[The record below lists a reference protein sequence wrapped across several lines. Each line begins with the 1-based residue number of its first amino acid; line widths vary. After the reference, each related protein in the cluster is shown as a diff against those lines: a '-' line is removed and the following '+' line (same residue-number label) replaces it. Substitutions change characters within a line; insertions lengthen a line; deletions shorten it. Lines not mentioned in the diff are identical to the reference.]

1 VTHYRPVSHEFNI
14 INRAS
19 GNSSIFRSEIVEQE
33 KSRSLGDIVLI
44 HPIPFSI
51 ISGVSAVLSAIVIAL
66 LFFGSYTARSAV
78 SGQLVP
84 GSGLIKLYAPQ
95 SGEVIEKHV
104 TEGATVKAGDVLY
117 ILSSDRDS
125 SKLGATQA
133 AISEQIEQQKNS
145 LNHEISETRLL
156 ESEQHD
162 GLIKKIAGL
171 QNEMSALALAISL
184 QNDRVKLAEDT
195 LTRYQSLSAKDYISK
210 EQLQQKNEELLDQK
224 QRLQDLERNRI
235 STSSELSDQQT
246 ALKSLSLK
254 SQNDVA
260 ELSRTLSS
268 AQEQLTES
276 ESKRRIVVTA
286 PVTGT
291 ATAVLVDAGQTV
303 DSSRPLLSIVPQNAV
318 FRAELYAPSRAI
330 GFIRPGQN
338 VVLRFQAY
346 PYQKFGHQTG
356 IVESVS
362 RTALTTN
369 EINDVGMSIGGLND
383 REPRYRIIVKLPAQT
398 VRAYGEQQPLQAG
411 MLVDA
416 DILQEKR
423 RLYEWVLEPLYSLS
437 GKL

>member
-1 VTHYRPVSHEFNI
+1 
-14 INRAS
+14 
-19 GNSSIFRSEIVEQE
+19 
-33 KSRSLGDIVLI
+33 
-44 HPIPFSI
+44 
-51 ISGVSAVLSAIVIAL
+51 
-66 LFFGSYTARSAV
+66 
-78 SGQLVP
+78 
-84 GSGLIKLYAPQ
+84 
-95 SGEVIEKHV
+95 
-104 TEGATVKAGDVLY
+104 
-117 ILSSDRDS
+117 
-125 SKLGATQA
+125 
-133 AISEQIEQQKNS
+133 
-145 LNHEISETRLL
+145 
-156 ESEQHD
+156 
-162 GLIKKIAGL
+162 
-171 QNEMSALALAISL
+171 MSALALAISL

-246 ALKSLSLK
+246 ALTSLSLK

-362 RTALTTN
+362 RTALTTD
-369 EINDVGMSIGGLND
+369 EINDVGMSIDGLND
-383 REPRYRIIVKLPAQT
+383 REPRYRIIVKLPAQ
-398 VRAYGEQQPLQAG
+398 
-411 MLVDA
+411 
-416 DILQEKR
+416 
-423 RLYEWVLEPLYSLS
+423 SS
-437 GKL
+437 S

>member
-1 VTHYRPVSHEFNI
+1 MTHYRPVSHEFNI

-362 RTALTTN
+362 RTALTTD

>member
-1 VTHYRPVSHEFNI
+1 MSGATPQSRPLFREEVTTKN
-14 INRAS
+14 
-19 GNSSIFRSEIVEQE
+19 Q
-33 KSRSLGDIVLI
+33 SRELGDIILVRPL
-44 HPIPFSI
+44 PFTLLAISSI
-51 ISGVSAVLSAIVIAL
+51 TLAGAVVAM
-66 LFFGSYTARSAV
+66 LFWGTYTARSPV

-84 GSGLIKLYAPQ
+84 STGLIKLYAPQ
-95 SGEVIEKHV
+95 SGEVIEKRV

-162 GLIKKIAGL
+162 GLVKKIAGL

-260 ELSRTLSS
+260 ELNRTLST

-330 GFIRPGQN
+330 GFIRPRQS

-369 EINDVGMSIGGLND
+369 EINDVGMSIGSLND

>member
-1 VTHYRPVSHEFNI
+1 MTHYRPVSHEFNI

-362 RTALTTN
+362 RTALTTD
-369 EINDVGMSIGGLND
+369 EINDVGMSIDGLND
-383 REPRYRIIVKLPAQT
+383 REPRYRIIVKLPAQ
-398 VRAYGEQQPLQAG
+398 
-411 MLVDA
+411 
-416 DILQEKR
+416 
-423 RLYEWVLEPLYSLS
+423 SS
-437 GKL
+437 S

>member
-1 VTHYRPVSHEFNI
+1 MSGSTPQSRPL
-14 INRAS
+14 
-19 GNSSIFRSEIVEQE
+19 FREAVIVKNQS
-33 KSRSLGDIVLI
+33 KGLGDIVLI
-44 HPIPFSI
+44 RPLPFTLLAILSI
-51 ISGVSAVLSAIVIAL
+51 ILAGAVAVM
-66 LFFGSYTARSAV
+66 LFWGTYTARSPVA
-78 SGQLVP
+78 GQLVP
-84 GSGLIKLYAPQ
+84 DTGLIKLYAPQ

-246 ALKSLSLK
+246 ALTSLSLK

>member
-1 VTHYRPVSHEFNI
+1 M
-14 INRAS
+14 
-19 GNSSIFRSEIVEQE
+19 
-33 KSRSLGDIVLI
+33 
-44 HPIPFSI
+44 
-51 ISGVSAVLSAIVIAL
+51 LSAIVIAL

-260 ELSRTLSS
+260 ELNRTLST

-330 GFIRPGQN
+330 GFIRPRQS

-369 EINDVGMSIGGLND
+369 EINDVGMSIGSLND

>member
-1 VTHYRPVSHEFNI
+1 MTHYRPVSHEFNI

-383 REPRYRIIVKLPAQT
+383 REPRYRIIVKLPAQ
-398 VRAYGEQQPLQAG
+398 
-411 MLVDA
+411 
-416 DILQEKR
+416 
-423 RLYEWVLEPLYSLS
+423 SS
-437 GKL
+437 S

>member
-1 VTHYRPVSHEFNI
+1 MTHYRPVSHEFNI

-162 GLIKKIAGL
+162 GLIKKNSGP
-171 QNEMSALALAISL
+171 
-184 QNDRVKLAEDT
+184 
-195 LTRYQSLSAKDYISK
+195 SK
-210 EQLQQKNEELLDQK
+210 
-224 QRLQDLERNRI
+224 
-235 STSSELSDQQT
+235 
-246 ALKSLSLK
+246 
-254 SQNDVA
+254 
-260 ELSRTLSS
+260 
-268 AQEQLTES
+268 
-276 ESKRRIVVTA
+276 
-286 PVTGT
+286 
-291 ATAVLVDAGQTV
+291 
-303 DSSRPLLSIVPQNAV
+303 
-318 FRAELYAPSRAI
+318 
-330 GFIRPGQN
+330 
-338 VVLRFQAY
+338 
-346 PYQKFGHQTG
+346 
-356 IVESVS
+356 
-362 RTALTTN
+362 
-369 EINDVGMSIGGLND
+369 
-383 REPRYRIIVKLPAQT
+383 
-398 VRAYGEQQPLQAG
+398 
-411 MLVDA
+411 
-416 DILQEKR
+416 
-423 RLYEWVLEPLYSLS
+423 
-437 GKL
+437 